1 MVVNR
6 EKQLIQKFIKW
17 LYRKRFLIIIDKI
30 IVENNIHIRDN
41 LIFKRNPST
50 PLEVMTKFTEE
61 ESLKL
66 IDRFMEEIQ

>member
-6 EKQLIQKFIKW
+6 EKQLVQKFIKW
-17 LYRKRFLIIIDKI
+17 LYRKRFLIIIDK
-30 IVENNIHIRDN
+30 
-41 LIFKRNPST
+41 T

-66 IDRFMEEIQ
+66 IDRFWEEIQ